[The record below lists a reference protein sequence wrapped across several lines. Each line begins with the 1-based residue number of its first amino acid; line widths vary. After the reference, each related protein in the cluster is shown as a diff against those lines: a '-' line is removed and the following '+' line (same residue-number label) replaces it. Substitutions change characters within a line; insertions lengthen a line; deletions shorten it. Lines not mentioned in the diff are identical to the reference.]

1 MYRTLLKWSY
11 RTCFAGNRREDR
23 KEPAS
28 PPRGPARIA
37 DVWVRP
43 HTSDPHVSEVA
54 VLQASH
60 FHPPRS
66 PPSPSRSRLCV
77 EETQASMQRTA
88 GNPRVHAFS
97 ARSLCPIGNCPTMRT
112 KPSLPL
118 LQASQALPVAKATV
132 GRLRRLLP
140 ALLAS
145 FSSFSHPPPLLSY
158 SSPSGT
164 R

>member
-1 MYRTLLKWSY
+1 MFCIKLVKSFLFLCFLVQDFFLVAMYRTLLKWSY

-43 HTSDPHVSEVA
+43 HTSVRWLYCRLVTFTRPGLPQAPAGLVS
-54 VLQASH
+54 
-60 FHPPRS
+60 
-66 PPSPSRSRLCV
+66 SRLCV

-118 LQASQALPVAKATV
+118 LQASQALPWFCLDV
-132 GRLRRLLP
+132 LEN
-140 ALLAS
+140 
-145 FSSFSHPPPLLSY
+145 
-158 SSPSGT
+158 
-164 R
+164 